1 MFRKSYG
8 LFYIVLLV
16 NRSAHYVIILG
27 LPLQL
32 VANVILPSIYWY
44 NWNSGLN
51 TTAIVQSI
59 ILNEQLIIY
68 LYTIGHWVY
77 WFKYMISLDKF
88 YLYLSL
94 YMYIYITVTDRT
106 LTAGLQASLY
116 KLPNTCIVSFGVHP
130 SRQQW
135 STTHI
140 MPFSKKQVVA
150 WSLFTLVLLS
160 SLSRVRKP

>member
-59 ILNEQLIIY
+59 IINEQLIIY
-68 LYTIGHWVY
+68 FYTIGHWVY

-94 YMYIYITVTDRT
+94 YIYITVTDRT
-106 LTAGLQASLY
+106 LTTAGLQASLY
-116 KLPNTCIVSFGVHP
+116 KLPNTCIVFFWCTPPRDNSDRRHTLCLSARNQWLLGP
-130 SRQQW
+130 SSPW
-135 STTHI
+135 CC
-140 MPFSKKQVVA
+140 
-150 WSLFTLVLLS
+150 